1 MSSERRVAIRMRE
14 LTKAYTIYA
23 HPRDRLKQYLWPGKR
38 KFYREMLAV
47 RGISLDVHAGETLG
61 IVGRN
66 GSGKSTLLSLICGTL
81 ARTSGELSVD
91 GHIAP
96 ILTLGAGFDPEF
108 TGRENVIMSATV
120 LGLAASEIG
129 ERMDSI
135 IEFAAIGDF
144 FDQPVKR
151 YSSGMYAR
159 LAFAVAMNADP
170 DILVVDEV
178 LAVGDEAFT
187 RKCFARI
194 EEIKRAGSTVLF
206 VSHSP
211 QFVIELCDRAVLL
224 EGGERLLTADPKTVI
239 ARYHR
244 LLYASVEDYESTVQ
258 EIRDLDL
265 SCGEDVRPASSPAPP
280 PLDVESEKEDLG
292 SYDAGLQPQSRTDYG
307 HGNAVILRPRILDSN
322 GRQVNVLRP
331 GLEYTYAYE
340 VSFREP
346 ACSVR
351 FGMMIKLASG
361 VELGGRAT
369 HLAGEG
375 IPYVES
381 HTTAEV
387 RFCFRALLTPGTYF
401 LNAGVLAMCGEEEDY
416 LHRVL
421 DALAFRIDP
430 FDRSEVTG
438 YVDFSSAIRPHASLI
453 FAEEQPLRMPG

>member
-1 MSSERRVAIRMRE
+1 MRE
-14 LTKAYTIYA
+14 LTKAYAIYA

-38 KFYREMLAV
+38 KFYREMFAV

-61 IVGRN
+61 VVGRN
-66 GSGKSTLLSLICGTL
+66 GSGKSTLLSLVCGTL
-81 ARTSGELSVD
+81 ERTSGELTVD

-108 TGRENVIMSATV
+108 TGRENVTMSATV
-120 LGLAASEIG
+120 LGVAASEIS
-129 ERMDSI
+129 ERMGDI

-151 YSSGMYAR
+151 YSSGMYLR

-211 QFVIELCDRAVLL
+211 HLVIELCDRAVLL
-224 EGGERLLTADPKTVI
+224 ERGKRLLTADPKTVI
-239 ARYHR
+239 ACYHR
-244 LLYASVEDYESTVQ
+244 LLYASVEDYESTVR
-258 EIRDLDL
+258 EILDLDL
-265 SCGEDVRPASSPAPP
+265 SRGEEFAPAISPP
-280 PLDVESEKEDLG
+280 PEPLELASEPEDLG
-292 SYDAGLQPQSRTDYG
+292 SYDAGLQPQSRSDYG
-307 HGNAVILRPRILDSN
+307 HGGAAILRPRILDSN
-322 GRQVNVLRP
+322 GRQVNVLRL
-331 GLEYTYAYE
+331 GLEYTYAFE
-340 VSFREP
+340 VSFQKP

-375 IPYVES
+375 IVYVES
-381 HTTAEV
+381 RSTAEV
-387 RFCFRALLTPGTYF
+387 RFRFRALLTPGTYF
-401 LNAGVLAMCGEEEDY
+401 LNAGVLAMCGDEEDY

-421 DALAFRIDP
+421 DAVVFRIDP

-438 YVDFSSAIRPHASLI
+438 YVDFSAAIRPHAAVI
-453 FAEEQPLRMPG
+453 PAEEAPLRMPG